1 MKWRR
6 DNNSWSKKVLR
17 MVDVQTISIAVA
29 SASVV
34 AGVVYYALQL
44 RHQNRVRQTDTL
56 MRLYSAWGSEDLQ
69 KAAWTVLELKF
80 EDYDDYVK
88 KYTTSGTPT
97 NIGIFRVAWFFNG
110 IGVLLQSKLADI
122 KLVDKL
128 FGYMVIWLW
137 KIMKP
142 IVEGERKSYDQPKSL
157 EWFEYLYNEMQRFQQ
172 SKKG

>member
-1 MKWRR
+1 
-6 DNNSWSKKVLR
+6 
-17 MVDVQTISIAVA
+17 MVDIQTISIAIA

-56 MRLYSAWGSEDLQ
+56 MRLYSAWGSEGLQ

-110 IGVLLQSKLADI
+110 IGVLLQSKLADV

-137 KIMKP
+137 EIMKP
-142 IVEGERKSYDQPKSL
+142 IVEGERRSYNQPKSL
-157 EWFEYLYNEMQRFQQ
+157 EWFEYLYNEVKKREQKLQQ
-172 SKKG
+172 SKA